1 MRVSLEQG
9 VPLGVNCVWRRKR
22 RRTGRGASGMS
33 APSHARAV
41 NADVRCAFGGV
52 LGSERVG
59 AREDVRG
66 GSPNETCL
74 RAAASEIDPR
84 DRVAVDALLVEMMT
98 ALMSP

>member
-1 MRVSLEQG
+1 MRVPLEQG
-9 VPLGVNCVWRRKR
+9 VPLGVNCVWRRAR
-22 RRTGRGASGMS
+22 RRTGRGGVRDVCFVAC
-33 APSHARAV
+33 ACAK
-41 NADVRCAFGGV
+41 ADVRCAFGGV
-52 LGSERVG
+52 PGSERVG